1 MVYLGQ
7 MVWLAGLAVPYP
19 YPHNGAPAWEV
30 ALAGMLLAG
39 LSMAAWRERR
49 TRPYLLIGWFWYL
62 VMLLPVAGLIQVG
75 LQAHADRYTYLPQIG
90 IYVAVTWL
98 VAEWGAKRHAS
109 RGLLGGLMAGLL
121 AVLMFRAW
129 QQTAYWQ
136 NSETLWTHT
145 LACTTD
151 NDMAHNNLANA
162 LFLKGRVDEASIQY
176 QKGLKIRPNNAKAHN
191 ILGLILLQKGKV
203 DAAIVQFQEALRIMP
218 DFAEAHYV
226 LGNALRQKGRVDE
239 AISHFQRALQI
250 MPDNESVHVNLA
262 NAFLQKGGVDQAIVH
277 FQNAL
282 QIEPADMEVQNNLAW
297 LLATCAQSSLR
308 NGDKAVQLA
317 RQANELA
324 GGKNPVILGTL
335 AAAFAEAGRFSEA
348 VETAQRALRLAGA
361 QSNTGLAGAL
371 QSEMKLY
378 QAGKPFHSPEQTH

>member
-1 MVYLGQ
+1 
-7 MVWLAGLAVPYP
+7 
-19 YPHNGAPAWEV
+19 
-30 ALAGMLLAG
+30 
-39 LSMAAWRERR
+39 
-49 TRPYLLIGWFWYL
+49 
-62 VMLLPVAGLIQVG
+62 
-75 LQAHADRYTYLPQIG
+75 
-90 IYVAVTWL
+90 
-98 VAEWGAKRHAS
+98 
-109 RGLLGGLMAGLL
+109 
-121 AVLMFRAW
+121 
-129 QQTAYWQ
+129 
-136 NSETLWTHT
+136 
-145 LACTTD
+145 
-151 NDMAHNNLANA
+151 
-162 LFLKGRVDEASIQY
+162 VDEASIQY

-239 AISHFQRALQI
+239 AISHFQRALQIKPDFAEAHNNLGTALRQKGRVDEAISHYQKALQI